1 VDAYILVGGRS
12 RRMGVSKTELFL
24 ERVLAA
30 ARPVFD
36 DLIAVQRAGGESAGI
51 RTIFEEPHDDEGAIF
66 GLQRALVDANE
77 RCFVLAVD
85 YPLLTSD
92 VLRYVRDRAR
102 VPVWDGRAQPLCAVW
117 EKGALARIE
126 ERIARGALDL
136 HGLIEQEM
144 IPESELRALFEGE
157 PLRNVNTPEEWN
169 GA

>member
-1 VDAYILVGGRS
+1 
-12 RRMGVSKTELFL
+12 VSKTELFL

-36 DLIAVQRAGGESAGI
+36 DLIAVQRAGGEWAGI
-51 RTIFEEPHDDEGAIF
+51 RTIFEEPHEGEGAIF
-66 GLQRALVDANE
+66 GLQRALADADE
-77 RCFVLAVD
+77 RCFVVAVD

-92 VLRYVRDRAR
+92 VLRYVRDRGR

-117 EKGALARIE
+117 EKGALARIDA
-126 ERIARGALDL
+126 RIARGALDL

>member
-1 VDAYILVGGRS
+1 
-12 RRMGVSKTELFL
+12 MGVSKTELFL
-24 ERVLAA
+24 ERVVAA
-30 ARPVFD
+30 ARPLFD
-36 DLIAVQRAGGESAGI
+36 DVIAVQRAGGESVAI
-51 RTIFEEPHDDEGAIF
+51 RTIFEEPHAGEGAIF
-66 GLQRALVDANE
+66 GLQRALRDASE

-85 YPLLTSD
+85 YPLITSD
-92 VLRYVRDRAR
+92 VLRYVRDRCG

-117 EKGALARIE
+117 ETHALARIE

-144 IPESELRALFEGE
+144 IAESELRALFAGE